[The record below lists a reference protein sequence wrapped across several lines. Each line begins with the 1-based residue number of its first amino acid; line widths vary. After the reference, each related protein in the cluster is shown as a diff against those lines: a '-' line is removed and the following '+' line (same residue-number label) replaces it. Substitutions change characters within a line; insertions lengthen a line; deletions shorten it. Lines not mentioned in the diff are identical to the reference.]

1 METKQTRFVHVILII
16 IKFCE
21 LLFGM
26 SLTILNSLRSYIK
39 HLKEFT
45 KHWLKKAQLCLVFST
60 HLSVF
65 GYQMKHSHSFLIYSH
80 SFLIYYIKISLHHIL
95 CILCTSQFTEN
106 TFTIRLSFQFT
117 FFPKLAY
124 RFD

>member
-1 METKQTRFVHVILII
+1 MVAKQTRFVHVILII

-21 LLFGM
+21 LLFRI

-45 KHWLKKAQLCLVFST
+45 KHWLKKARLCLVFST

-65 GYQMKHSHSFLIYSH
+65 GYLMKHSSLCLIYC
-80 SFLIYYIKISLHHIL
+80 IKISLHHIL
-95 CILCTSQFTEN
+95 CILCTS
-106 TFTIRLSFQFT
+106 
-117 FFPKLAY
+117 
-124 RFD
+124 